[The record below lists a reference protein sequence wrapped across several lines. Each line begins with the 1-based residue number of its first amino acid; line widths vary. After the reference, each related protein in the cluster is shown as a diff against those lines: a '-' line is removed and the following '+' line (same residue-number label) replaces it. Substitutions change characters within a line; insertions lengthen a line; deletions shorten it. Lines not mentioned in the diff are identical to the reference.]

1 MAESKGLPMTAKWD
15 PEKLAAAKRRNLRAL
30 AGQVVFPSGD
40 RLHQADRARVCCKA
54 P

>member
-15 PEKLAAAKRRNLRAL
+15 PDRSNEKKPNSTPWPGNLS
-30 AGQVVFPSGD
+30 FPGG
-40 RLHQADRARVCCKA
+40 RLHQADWTGLCKA